1 MLIIVSTSEGWLSDS
16 VYVGRA
22 CEMWD
27 YGLFLFFFFGFNMV
41 MSNLF
46 LYFQFFFSFLVIF
59 SFVV

>member
-27 YGLFLFFFFGFNMV
+27 YGLFLFFFFLG
-41 MSNLF
+41 S
-46 LYFQFFFSFLVIF
+46 IW
-59 SFVV
+59 